1 MQTFAVEMK
10 GLTKKFG
17 SFTALDNLNLSIEKG
32 TIHGLLGPNGAGKTT
47 AIKILCGLLKP
58 SGGEGYVLG
67 KKVPDRSILPD
78 IGYMPQETALYLDL
92 TVHGNLT
99 LYGELF
105 GLSKSRI
112 AERERDLL
120 DFVALQK
127 WKDSL
132 VSNLSGG
139 MKHRVSLACSMIH
152 EPKLLFLDEPTVG
165 VDPELRASFWE
176 YFDLLKKKERHHR
189 ADHALHGRG
198 PALRPDSASEA
209 GATPGRRHTGR
220 CDQVSQCHQ
229 PRGGLP
235 GAGQERGRQIMNIH
249 RALAITRRIFRGLR
263 HDRRTVA
270 LMFLAPIVAM
280 CVFGLAFSGD
290 VEDVNVVVVN
300 LDNATVSISQTHHFE
315 FR

>member
-1 MQTFAVEMK
+1 MQSFAVEMK

-17 SFTALDNLNLSIEKG
+17 SFTAVDNLNLSIEKG
-32 TIHGLLGPNGAGKTT
+32 TVHGLLGPNGAGKTT

-58 SGGEGYVLG
+58 SGGEGFVLG
-67 KKVPDRSILPD
+67 KKVPDRSILHD

-112 AERERDLL
+112 AEREKDLL

-176 YFDLLKKKERHHR
+176 YFDLLKKRSVTIVLTTHYMDEAQHCDRIALLR
-189 ADHALHGRG
+189 QGQLLAEGTPADVIK
-198 PALRPDSASEA
+198 SA
-209 GATPGRRHTGR
+209 GAANLEGAFLALAK
-220 CDQVSQCHQ
+220 
-229 PRGGLP
+229 RGG
-235 GAGQERGRQIMNIH
+235 AG
-249 RALAITRRIFRGLR
+249 
-263 HDRRTVA
+263 
-270 LMFLAPIVAM
+270 
-280 CVFGLAFSGD
+280 S
-290 VEDVNVVVVN
+290 
-300 LDNATVSISQTHHFE
+300 
-315 FR
+315 

>member
-1 MQTFAVEMK
+1 MQTFAVETK
-10 GLTKKFG
+10 GLSKKFG
-17 SFTALDNLNLSIEKG
+17 SFTALDSLNLRIGVG
-32 TIHGLLGPNGAGKTT
+32 TVHGLLGPNGAGKTT

-58 SGGEGYVLG
+58 SGGEGFVLG
-67 KKVPDRSILPD
+67 KRVPDRSILPE

-112 AERERDLL
+112 AERETELL
-120 DFVALQK
+120 EFVALQK

-176 YFDLLKKKERHHR
+176 YFDLLKKRSVTIVLTTHYMDEAQHCDRIALLR
-189 ADHALHGRG
+189 QGQLLAEGAPADVIK
-198 PALRPDSASEA
+198 SASATNLEEA
-209 GATPGRRHTGR
+209 F
-220 CDQVSQCHQ
+220 
-229 PRGGLP
+229 L
-235 GAGQERGRQIMNIH
+235 
-249 RALAITRRIFRGLR
+249 ALAKRGDAR
-263 HDRRTVA
+263 
-270 LMFLAPIVAM
+270 
-280 CVFGLAFSGD
+280 S
-290 VEDVNVVVVN
+290 
-300 LDNATVSISQTHHFE
+300 
-315 FR
+315 